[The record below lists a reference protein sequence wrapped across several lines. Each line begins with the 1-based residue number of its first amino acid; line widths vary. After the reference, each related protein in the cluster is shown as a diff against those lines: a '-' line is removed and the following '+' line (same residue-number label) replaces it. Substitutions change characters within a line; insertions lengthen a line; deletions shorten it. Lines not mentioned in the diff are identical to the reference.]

1 VVALAAAGN
10 TESAAWDRFVVRCEE
25 ASRECSERVDA
36 QHSGVKQDCPN
47 STPIAVFAE
56 LCRAQGG
63 LQEENAAELMH
74 VSVWGSSGQCL
85 LLKSIFELVVDLSC
99 TRTALGFT
107 TGGGMLTGE

>member
-1 VVALAAAGN
+1 M
-10 TESAAWDRFVVRCEE
+10 
-25 ASRECSERVDA
+25 

-85 LLKSIFELVVDLSC
+85 LLKSIFKLVVLFLSRVAGGC
-99 TRTALGFT
+99 GRYFYSIELNITPKSEKWYLGSYI
-107 TGGGMLTGE
+107 ECPKSEIWASSS